1 MNIICQYYFIAH
13 NMHCP
18 HTCMHAYVHK
28 YMKMCIV
35 DVDAFDTIFLLLF
48 LRYKSK
54 PCMESNIR
62 Y

>member
-13 NMHCP
+13 NMHFP

-48 LRYKSK
+48 FK
-54 PCMESNIR
+54 I
-62 Y
+62 